1 MNRGIVRVVKRF
13 ESIGKKKVV
22 DREGAGEKV
31 KNIVGNASVIT
42 QEKMLETLDQA
53 YSKTVTGL
61 PGQKTI
67 DVLVN
72 DYLSKYDKETA
83 MINQ

>member
-1 MNRGIVRVVKRF
+1 
-13 ESIGKKKVV
+13 
-22 DREGAGEKV
+22 
-31 KNIVGNASVIT
+31 
-42 QEKMLETLDQA
+42 MLETLDWA

-83 MINQ
+83 MIN

>member
-42 QEKMLETLDQA
+42 QEKMLETLD
-53 YSKTVTGL
+53 
-61 PGQKTI
+61 
-67 DVLVN
+67 
-72 DYLSKYDKETA
+72 
-83 MINQ
+83 